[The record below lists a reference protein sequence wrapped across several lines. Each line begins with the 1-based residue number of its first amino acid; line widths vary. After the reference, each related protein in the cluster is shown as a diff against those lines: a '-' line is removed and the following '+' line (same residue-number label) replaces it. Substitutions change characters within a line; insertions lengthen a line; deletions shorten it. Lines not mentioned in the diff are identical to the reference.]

1 MAVVNAPTGTSEKR
15 RLSNW
20 QQILDYKFDIA
31 MDTATLAQMLPQLDS
46 QLQSGKLDK
55 LQNRMISRGELSI
68 ESVQQGV
75 SEGIKDIAKKV
86 GKAITGPDDEEL
98 IQRLEKETGGKRPE
112 KKEKKDESLVR
123 SIVRK
128 VVEAKKK
135 EGSKPDF
142 LDMDKD
148 GDKKEPMKKAIADKK
163 KTVKES
169 AELDYMLKL
178 AGRRPLNG

>member
-1 MAVVNAPTGTSEKR
+1 MKKA
-15 RLSNW
+15 
-20 QQILDYKFDIA
+20 IA
-31 MDTATLAQMLPQLDS
+31 D
-46 QLQSGKLDK
+46 
-55 LQNRMISRGELSI
+55 
-68 ESVQQGV
+68 
-75 SEGIKDIAKKV
+75 KKV
-86 GKAITGPDDEEL
+86 A
-98 IQRLEKETGGKRPE
+98 
-112 KKEKKDESLVR
+112 
-123 SIVRK
+123 
-128 VVEAKKK
+128 